1 MAPLWALLWALPL
14 ASLAARVA
22 VVQSLLERRNA
33 LGSEEP
39 PEIEDDPPLP
49 EQWEKKIRVLEPLGQ
64 GGFGRVF
71 KAQVICE
78 ESAASASALVAM
90 KVMHNQRS
98 SHEEVEALRDMRGA
112 SWYCAGAVGRP
123 GHVKF
128 EGQHYALMPFMNKG
142 DLHEVLKNCYHS
154 HACRCNRQPG
164 EELCWEA
171 LGRPFSLDMVLALFL
186 QVMKGVRAMHE
197 HHIVHMD
204 LKPENVML
212 HCTDGHCY
220 ARVVDLGL
228 SCRSGR
234 NCHSLG
240 TVGYIAPEV
249 WKGVRVGVPANDV
262 FSLGVILYMLVVGHP
277 PPFHGD
283 RDGESTTHYKPHL
296 DRYIRPWF
304 QRPLGHLMAKM
315 LNLRPLRRIPL
326 ERAIDELKGIL
337 LNRNL
342 SQEILQMMEHNPE
355 ETGAMHPLPQCLEK
369 DAGARKSLT
378 GLLGLLALSAL
389 IFQ

>member
-123 GHVKF
+123 GHV
-128 EGQHYALMPFMNKG
+128 
-142 DLHEVLKNCYHS
+142 
-154 HACRCNRQPG
+154 QPG

-186 QVMKGVRAMHE
+186 QVMKGVKAMHE

-212 HCTDGHCY
+212 HC
-220 ARVVDLGL
+220 
-228 SCRSGR
+228 
-234 NCHSLG
+234 
-240 TVGYIAPEV
+240 
-249 WKGVRVGVPANDV
+249 VGVPANDV

-355 ETGAMHPLPQCLEK
+355 ETGQVC
-369 DAGARKSLT
+369 DTS
-378 GLLGLLALSAL
+378 GLG
-389 IFQ
+389 